1 MTDFLRAVAA
11 ATLLCGLALA
21 LPGCGK
27 SEKPKAGAAQPA
39 GRLAGETN
47 VAGVVAEVVEARRK
61 DGVLT
66 IQVRYRNT
74 SDKPLTFYPLS
85 GAKFDAYYVTAED
98 KKYLVLRDEE
108 NRPLAPLINPAGD
121 VFASLQPGASVIWWA
136 KYPAPPAAIKKIS
149 YHTPVTAPFDDVP
162 ITDG

>member
-11 ATLLCGLALA
+11 ATLLSALALA

-108 NRPLAPLINPAGD
+108 NRPLAPQVNPGGN
-121 VFASLQPGASVIWWA
+121 VFASLQPGASFIWWA
-136 KYPAPPAAIKKIS
+136 KYPAPPAAVKKIS
-149 YHTPVTAPFDDVP
+149 YYTPLTPPFDDVP

>member
-11 ATLLCGLALA
+11 AALLSGLALA
-21 LPGCGK
+21 LQGCGK
-27 SEKPKAGAAQPA
+27 SEAPKSGAAQPA

-74 SDKPLTFYPLS
+74 GDKERSFYPLS
-85 GAKFDAYYVTAED
+85 GGKFDAYYVTAED

-108 NRPLAPLINPAGD
+108 NRPLAPLVNPAGD
-121 VFASLQPGASVIWWA
+121 VFVSLQPGASVIWWA
-136 KYPAPPAAIKKIS
+136 KYPAPPPAIKTIG
-149 YHTPVTAPFDDVP
+149 YHTPVTAPFHDVP

>member
-1 MTDFLRAVAA
+1 MADFLRAVAA
-11 ATLLCGLALA
+11 AMLLCGLALA
-21 LPGCGK
+21 LQGCGK
-27 SEKPKAGAAQPA
+27 SETPKAGAAQPG

-47 VAGVVAEVVEARRK
+47 VAGVAAEVVEARRK

-74 SDKPLTFYPLS
+74 SDKELSFYPLS

-121 VFASLQPGASVIWWA
+121 VYVSLKPGASVIWWA

-149 YHTPVTAPFDDVP
+149 YHTPVTAPFEDVP

>member
-11 ATLLCGLALA
+11 AALLPALVLALH
-21 LPGCGK
+21 GCGK

-39 GRLAGETN
+39 GRLAGASN
-47 VAGVVAEVVEARRK
+47 VAGVAAEVVEARRK

-74 SDKPLTFYPLS
+74 SDKALTFYPLS

-108 NRPLAPLINPAGD
+108 NRPLAPQVNPAGD
-121 VFASLQPGASVIWWA
+121 VYASLQPGASFTWWA
-136 KYPAPPAAIKKIS
+136 KYPAPPAAVKKIS
-149 YHTPVTAPFDDVP
+149 YYTPITPPFDDVP

>member
-1 MTDFLRAVAA
+1 MSSFLRAVAA
-11 ATLLCGLALA
+11 AALLSGLVLA
-21 LPGCGK
+21 VHGCGK
-27 SEKPKAGAAQPA
+27 SEKPKAGTAQPG
-39 GRLAGETN
+39 GRLPGETN
-47 VAGVVAEVVEARRK
+47 VAGVAAEVLEARRK

-66 IQVRYRNT
+66 VQVRYRNT
-74 SDKPLTFYPLS
+74 SDKALVFYPLS

-108 NRPLAPLINPAGD
+108 NRPLAPQVNPGGN
-121 VFASLQPGASVIWWA
+121 VFASLQPGASFIWWA

-149 YHTPVTAPFDDVP
+149 YHTPVTPPFDDVP

>member
-1 MTDFLRAVAA
+1 MTDLLRAVAA
-11 ATLLCGLALA
+11 ATLLSALALA

-74 SDKPLTFYPLS
+74 GDKALSFYPLS
-85 GAKFDAYYVTAED
+85 GAQFDAYYVTAED

-108 NRPLAPLINPAGD
+108 NRPLAPQVNPGGS
-121 VFASLQPGASVIWWA
+121 VFASLQPGASFIWWA

-149 YHTPVTAPFDDVP
+149 DHTQVTAPIDDVP

>member
-11 ATLLCGLALA
+11 ATLLSALALA

-47 VAGVVAEVVEARRK
+47 VAGVVGEVVEARRK

-74 SDKPLTFYPLS
+74 SDKELSFYPLS

-121 VFASLQPGASVIWWA
+121 VFASLKPGASVIWWA

-149 YHTPVTAPFDDVP
+149 YHTPVTPPFDDVP